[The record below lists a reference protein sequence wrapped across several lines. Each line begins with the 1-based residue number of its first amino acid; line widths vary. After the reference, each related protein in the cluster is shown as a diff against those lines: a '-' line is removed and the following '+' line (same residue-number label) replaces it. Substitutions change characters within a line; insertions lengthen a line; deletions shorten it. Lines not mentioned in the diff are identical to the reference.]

1 LRIGATIILE
11 RRQSMQTES
20 THIWALILENAVARV
35 EQSEIRGGI
44 EAAKSFP
51 GFAAL
56 NPGYISS

>member
-1 LRIGATIILE
+1 
-11 RRQSMQTES
+11 MQTES